1 MLMATFINLIW
12 KKGEVQLMQG
22 VQGNRTPYNAIS
34 GGNGSFIVVTEPAK
48 VILELQSPYG
58 FEEFD
63 IINDIKY
70 VKKRKRMSQKL
81 INTLKEGMKGKVF
94 SINQYGELTNIR
106 AILKSIKL

>member
-1 MLMATFINLIW
+1 
-12 KKGEVQLMQG
+12 MQG
-22 VQGNRTPYNAIS
+22 VQDNRTPYNAIS

-58 FEEFD
+58 FEKFD
-63 IINDIKY
+63 IINDIKF

>member
-1 MLMATFINLIW
+1 MAIATFRNLIW
-12 KKGEVQLMQG
+12 KKGEVQLLQG
-22 VQGNRTPYNAIS
+22 VPGNRIPCNAIS

-48 VILELQSPYG
+48 VILELESLYG

-63 IINDIKY
+63 IINDIKH
-70 VKKRKRMSQKL
+70 VTKRKRMSQKL

-106 AILKSIKL
+106 AVLKSIKL